1 MRKSHITLR
10 IDATNLDKLKLE
22 AQQKNLSVNVLVNQI
37 LDLYT
42 SWYAYA
48 PKAGIIPILKDFPR
62 LFLENHAY
70 PDIEKI
76 AKMVSS
82 AKAKDIALLLSA
94 EFNCD
99 SFVALIITWLK
110 VSGFPYKYE
119 KSDSTH
125 KLIIQFNMGK
135 KWSFFIT
142 KCYEDIFEAMGG
154 VEIESEITEN
164 TVILTIRK

>member
-10 IDATNLDKLKLE
+10 IDAKNLEKLKLE
-22 AQQKNLSVNVLVNQI
+22 AQQKNLSVNVLINQI
-37 LDLYT
+37 LDLYA

-48 PKAGIIPILKDFPR
+48 PQAGIIPILKDLPR
-62 LFLENHAY
+62 LLLENHTY

-76 AKMVSS
+76 AKKISLD
-82 AKAKDIALLLSA
+82 KTKDVALLLSA
-94 EFNCD
+94 EFNYD

-119 KSDSTH
+119 KSDSIH
-125 KLIIQFNMGK
+125 KLIMQFDMGK

-142 KCYEDIFEAMGG
+142 KCYEGIFEAMGG
-154 VEIESEITEN
+154 VKIESEITEN
-164 TVILTIRK
+164 TVIMTIRK